1 MFGDFQPDN
10 VWFTADHHFF
20 HGGIL
25 YPEHGSSRA
34 NRWGTVDQ
42 MNAALLEQWCDT
54 VGRRDIVYSIGDLF
68 FRVGVTKVLAL
79 LNKLSGFQIILIGG
93 NHDDVI
99 LRKLA
104 RQGRL
109 PGHVSFV
116 PQPMD
121 EYVGLDLRIDG
132 QQVFMRHFPEAL
144 GEAWPGQASGT
155 LLLHGHS
162 HGNREE
168 RPGALDVG
176 WDVHGQLLS
185 FADVKSRMKKDESDG
200 QERDVS
206 GECSAG

>member
-10 VWFTADHHFF
+10 VWFTADHHFY

-25 YPEHGSSRA
+25 HPDHGSSRA
-34 NRWGTVDQ
+34 ARWDTLDQ

-68 FRVGVTKVLAL
+68 FRVGVAKALAL
-79 LNKLSGFQIILIGG
+79 LHKLSGFRIILIGG

-109 PGHVSFV
+109 PDHVSLV
-116 PQPMD
+116 PQSMD

-132 QQVFMRHFPEAL
+132 QQVFMRHFPEVPD
-144 GEAWPGQASGT
+144 EAWPGQADGT

-162 HGNREE
+162 HGNREA
-168 RPGALDVG
+168 RPNTLDVG
-176 WDVHGQLLS
+176 WDLHGELLS
-185 FADVKSRMKKDESDG
+185 FAEVKRLVTQDAGDG
-200 QERDVS
+200 QT
-206 GECSAG
+206 